1 MKNLRF
7 WTAVLL
13 LAATALVLYTRP
25 AADHNLP
32 RELLSMLP
40 ANIAGWQARDQRI
53 DQETLDVLGA
63 GDVLERDY
71 TQKGKPEH
79 IGLFIGY
86 FPSQR
91 TGQTIHSP
99 KNCLPGAG
107 WVFESSSTINLV
119 DVNGKPHQVGEYIIA
134 NGTTKQLVVYWY
146 QAHGRSVAGEY
157 RAKIYMVLDAIRM
170 NRTDGALVRVIT
182 PISSGENISDAKMR
196 VEMFTRQLAPLLPR
210 FIPD

>member
-7 WTAVLL
+7 WTAVML
-13 LAATALVLYTRP
+13 LAATALVLHTRP
-25 AADHNLP
+25 AADQNPP
-32 RELLSMLP
+32 RELLSVLP
-40 ANIAGWQARDQRI
+40 ANIAGWEGSDQLI
-53 DQETLDVLGA
+53 DQGTRDVLGA
-63 GDVLERDY
+63 GDVLARVY

-119 DVNGKPHQVGEYIIA
+119 DANGKPHQVGEYIIA
-134 NGTTKQLVVYWY
+134 DGTTKQFVAYWY
-146 QAHGRSVAGEY
+146 QAHDRSVASEY
-157 RAKIYMVLDAIRM
+157 MAKIYMVLDAIRM

-182 PISSGENISDAKMR
+182 PISSGENISDAQMR
-196 VEMFTRQLAPLLPR
+196 VETFTRQLTPLLPR
-210 FIPD
+210 FIPN